1 MPGGLAKT
9 RSPGAE
15 ACPDMPT
22 GSPFQFKMR
31 LGFFAFFHFRI
42 VHCEAPPKNCPLLF
56 YSASMAPFFLGK
68 KRPHKTHNRQH
79 RLVKQINL
87 QRMPAAPAKS
97 PENGIFPRPAGKK
110 RSFLPVDRPSQ
121 PRAQQKPAQVRQK
134 REIVRRSKR
143 RAPIAQKRKIIPWR
157 SDISQSIAT
166 YHQQRTQN
174 AQRPYRQFAKYRPQ
188 KHTSA
193 QAVQHPEPD
202 DNVYGLIA
210 QKIHPGSHSS
220 AEQTAGKYHRPS
232 LHRLMPKGDADTGNQ
247 QKQHAAPVF
256 QEHKKCGIV
265 KTDKLV
271 QFPQVIDKMN
281 DNHA

>member
-15 ACPDMPT
+15 ACPDMPA

-56 YSASMAPFFLGK
+56 YSAFIAPFFLGK
-68 KRPHKTHNRQH
+68 KRPHKAHNRQR

-87 QRMPAAPAKS
+87 QRMSAAPAKS
-97 PENGIFPRPAGKK
+97 PENRIFPRPAGKK

-188 KHTSA
+188 KHTGA
-193 QAVQHPEPD
+193 QTVQHPKPD
-202 DNVYGLIA
+202 DDI
-210 QKIHPGSHSS
+210 
-220 AEQTAGKYHRPS
+220 
-232 LHRLMPKGDADTGNQ
+232 HRLIVQQIQSGCHSGTDQSTGKNQQPPSYRPTPKGNADTGNQ

-256 QEHKKCGIV
+256 
-265 KTDKLV
+265 
-271 QFPQVIDKMN
+271 
-281 DNHA
+281 